1 MVSTVDASSF
11 VGRDVIS
18 MRDFSRE
25 AIVYLIDAVDH
36 LARENKPLLQG
47 KILATLFFEPSTR
60 TRLSFESAMHRL
72 GGSVI
77 GFADMRV
84 SSTTK
89 GESLADTI
97 RVVEGYCDVIVIRHP
112 ADGSARLAAESTELP
127 VINGGDGTNQHP
139 TQTLLDLY
147 TLRQECGRLDN
158 LKIAF
163 LGDLK
168 YGRTV
173 HSLIETLSYF
183 DCELTLVA
191 PQGLGLPTD
200 LIEDLRERRVTFEER
215 GLLSDV
221 DPDIDVV
228 YTTRIQKE
236 RFPDQLEYERVKH
249 TYQLDRRVISSFRKR
264 VILMHPLPRVRE
276 IHPEL
281 DQYSG
286 AAYFKQAHNGVLVR
300 KTLLALVLGAYR
312 EQ

>member
-1 MVSTVDASSF
+1 MPRTIESSTFA
-11 VGRDVIS
+11 GRDIIS
-18 MRDFSRE
+18 MRDFSRDE
-25 AIVYLIDAVDH
+25 ILYLLDAVKQFAGEH
-36 LARENKPLLQG
+36 RPLLEG

-60 TRLSFESAMHRL
+60 TRLSFESAMNRL
-72 GGSVI
+72 GGAAI

-89 GESLADTI
+89 GESLSDTI

-112 ADGSARLAAESTELP
+112 ADGSARLAAEAAQLP

-147 TLRQECGRLDN
+147 TIQQTRGHLEDLR
-158 LKIAF
+158 IAF

-173 HSLIETLSYF
+173 HSLIETLSCF
-183 DCELTLVA
+183 GCHLTLVA
-191 PQGLGLPTD
+191 PPGLGLPTD
-200 LIEDLRERRVTFEER
+200 LMQDLRERGVDLMER
-215 GLLSDV
+215 ELLSDV
-221 DPDIDVV
+221 DPDVDVI

-249 TYQLDRRVISSFRKR
+249 TYQLDRSVLTSFRKD
-264 VILMHPLPRVRE
+264 VTLMHPLPRVRE

-281 DQYSG
+281 DSYEGS
-286 AAYFKQAHNGVLVR
+286 AYFRQAHNGVLVR

-312 EQ
+312 EE

>member
-1 MVSTVDASSF
+1 
-11 VGRDVIS
+11 
-18 MRDFSRE
+18 
-25 AIVYLIDAVDH
+25 
-36 LARENKPLLQG
+36 
-47 KILATLFFEPSTR
+47 
-60 TRLSFESAMHRL
+60 MHRL
-72 GGSVI
+72 GGNVI

-89 GESLADTI
+89 GESLSDTI

-112 ADGSARLAAESTELP
+112 ADGSARLAAEATQLP
-127 VINGGDGTNQHP
+127 VINGGDGANQHP

-191 PQGLGLPTD
+191 PQGLGLPAD
-200 LIEDLRERRVTFEER
+200 LLEDLRERRVSFEER
-215 GLLSDV
+215 GHLTDA
-221 DPDIDVV
+221 DPDIDVI

-249 TYQLDRRVISSFRKR
+249 AYQLDRRMLASFRKN
-264 VILMHPLPRVRE
+264 VTLMHPLPRVRE

-281 DQYSG
+281 DEYPG

-312 EQ
+312 EE